1 MRSNDIDIDRE
12 TSSVG
17 LPLAKDTHHLLG
29 VECAHDVQEVQ
40 RSAVYSPLNLHVP
53 RRKVSRK
60 KRM

>member
-1 MRSNDIDIDRE
+1 MVFANAQIDRE
-12 TSSVG
+12 ISSVG

-29 VECAHDVQEVQ
+29 VECAHDVQEQ

-53 RRKVSRK
+53 RRKASRK